1 MIVHYIYSRVQIQCL
16 RFVYD
21 TLQYN
26 TIGFFVVVVILSLP
40 RTLNLLLLQISSTL
54 PLPKFIQ
61 KLAAATVMHLC
72 IFFCQSQYQNIR
84 RTNAQA
90 KLGLQSRALVL
101 RDCGVRPPPSFGGY
115 LPAGCVCAFKVCRGV
130 SLFLPSSEQFVPVI
144 RFAQS
149 SCLPGGSCVPSVML
163 LNKLSRLPTHQT
175 QLAYAAI
182 PQHAH
187 NRKYARCVFVCISNF
202 KLCRLM
208 L

>member
-1 MIVHYIYSRVQIQCL
+1 MIVYYIYSRVQIQCL

-101 RDCGVRPPPSFGGY
+101 DRRVPARRVRVCFQSLPRCLIVLTIQWTVCTSNPFCPKFLSAWRQLCSIRYAAEQTVTLTHPS
-115 LPAGCVCAFKVCRGV
+115 
-130 SLFLPSSEQFVPVI
+130 
-144 RFAQS
+144 
-149 SCLPGGSCVPSVML
+149 
-163 LNKLSRLPTHQT
+163 N
-175 QLAYAAI
+175 AAI
-182 PQHAH
+182 PQHSH
-187 NRKYARCVFVCISNF
+187 NRTYARCVFVCISNF